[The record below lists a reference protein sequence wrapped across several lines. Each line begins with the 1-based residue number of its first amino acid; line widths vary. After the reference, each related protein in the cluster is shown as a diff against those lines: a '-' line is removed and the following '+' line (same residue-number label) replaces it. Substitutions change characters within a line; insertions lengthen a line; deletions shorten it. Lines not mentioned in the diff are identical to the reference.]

1 MQVIFKDFKK
11 EKIPIELEPTETVL
25 QAKEKLAQVKGV
37 EVKQLKFVYSGK
49 VLQDD
54 KTIESTKIKADD
66 QVIFMISKVAAKKPT
81 PAASTPTPAPAAQP
95 TQPTAQSAPVQP
107 STRTVPAPA
116 PSSQSAQPTPSQQP
130 EQAGDFDAST
140 FATGS
145 AREKAIANIMEM
157 GYERPQVEQALRAAF
172 NNPDRAVEYLL
183 TGIPEQFQQQAQ
195 QSQPQ
200 PPTAVEESGEQT
212 EGSNTGATATQPSAP
227 SGTEEHSTA
236 ESGDLFAAAAA
247 AAGGNPGSGSSPG
260 ASHRTGG
267 APSGGGLDQIRE
279 IVRTNPEMLEPL
291 LEQLSQQYPQLNG
304 LIQQNPE
311 EFINM
316 ILNGVN
322 EDELSGEG
330 LGTEVAP
337 QAGEDGTVEVPI
349 TEEDQAA
356 INRLVELGFES
367 NLAIQVYFACDK
379 NEELAA
385 NILFNDHAD
394 Q

>member
-1 MQVIFKDFKK
+1 MQIIFKDFKK
-11 EKIPIELEPTETVL
+11 EKIPIEVEPTETVL
-25 QAKEKLAQVKGV
+25 QAKEKLAEIKKV

-66 QVIFMISKVAAKKPT
+66 QVIFMISKPPVKK
-81 PAASTPTPAPAAQP
+81 STPTPAATS
-95 TQPTAQSAPVQP
+95 TQSSTPIPAQSTETAATSQPSAAPSQAPSAAPVGAS
-107 STRTVPAPA
+107 STEA
-116 PSSQSAQPTPSQQP
+116 
-130 EQAGDFDAST
+130 QAGDFDAST

-145 AREKAIANIMEM
+145 ARERAINNIMEM

-183 TGIPEQFQQQAQ
+183 TGIPAEFQQQAQ
-195 QSQPQ
+195 APAAPQEGQPQ
-200 PPTAVEESGEQT
+200 APTAVEEAGEEPT
-212 EGSNTGATATQPSAP
+212 TTATAAP
-227 SGTEEHSTA
+227 AAPEAQEAEEHQSN
-236 ESGDLFAAAAA
+236 EHGDLFAQAA
-247 AAGGNPGSGSSPG
+247 AAGGNTPSRP
-260 ASHRTGG
+260 AGG
-267 APSGGGLDQIRE
+267 APQGAGLDQIRE

-291 LEQLSQQYPQLNG
+291 LEQLGQQYPQLNG

-316 ILNGVN
+316 ILNGLG
-322 EDELSGEG
+322 DEEVGAAGAGLEGE
-330 LGTEVAP
+330 A
-337 QAGEDGTVEVPI
+337 AGGDDGRVEIPI

-367 NLAIQVYFACDK
+367 DLVIQVYFACDK

-385 NILFNDHAD
+385 NILFNDHAE

>member
-1 MQVIFKDFKK
+1 MQIIFKDFKK
-11 EKIPIELEPTETVL
+11 EKIPIEVEPTETVL
-25 QAKEKLAQVKGV
+25 QAKEKLAEIKKV

-66 QVIFMISKVAAKKPT
+66 QVIFMISVIKK
-81 PAASTPTPAPAAQP
+81 STPTPAATSTQSSTPIPAQSSEPAATSQP
-95 TQPTAQSAPVQP
+95 SAAPSQAPSAAPVGAS
-107 STRTVPAPA
+107 STEA
-116 PSSQSAQPTPSQQP
+116 
-130 EQAGDFDAST
+130 QAGDFDAST

-145 AREKAIANIMEM
+145 ARERAINNIMEM

-183 TGIPEQFQQQAQ
+183 TGIPAEFQQQAQ
-195 QSQPQ
+195 APVAPQEGQPQ
-200 PPTAVEESGEQT
+200 APTAVEEAGEEPT
-212 EGSNTGATATQPSAP
+212 TTTTAAP
-227 SGTEEHSTA
+227 AAPEAQEAEEHQSN
-236 ESGDLFAAAAA
+236 EHGDLFAQAA
-247 AAGGNPGSGSSPG
+247 AAGGNTPSRP
-260 ASHRTGG
+260 AGG
-267 APSGGGLDQIRE
+267 APQGAGLDQIRE

-291 LEQLSQQYPQLNG
+291 LEQLGQQYPQLNG

-316 ILNGVN
+316 ILNGLG
-322 EDELSGEG
+322 DEEVGAAGAGLEGE
-330 LGTEVAP
+330 A
-337 QAGEDGTVEVPI
+337 AGGDDGRVEIPI

-367 NLAIQVYFACDK
+367 DLVIQVYFACDK

-385 NILFNDHAD
+385 NILFNDHAE